1 MRASII
7 YGAILG
13 LSTFTKLC
21 AAASSCAPSLPPR
34 PTVAPFPYNH
44 GKPHAVSPR
53 RTKTCYVH
61 AFGNGQDDSQ
71 IIFSAAKACNNG
83 GTVALLDPKYIIGQA
98 LDLTFLQSVD
108 FIIKGEISF
117 TEDIN
122 YWLQASFKYT
132 YQGACLFWQF
142 GGKDVNI
149 YGGGMIN
156 GNGQVWW
163 DRMVTNI
170 TLQRPILV
178 GVVGLQGGTFN
189 DLSLSNPPNWFH
201 FVANSSD
208 LIFDNMTMTVLSNN
222 SNPSK
227 NSDGWDLYRSDA
239 IVIQNSYISNT
250 DDCVSFKPNSTN
262 VVVQNLRC
270 TGSHGISV
278 GSLGQYLGET
288 DIAENLYIYNTSMS
302 NAGDGARIKVYP
314 GAVPGSNSTSSGGG
328 VGIVRNVTYNGMH
341 DTGVD
346 YAIELTQCYGQSNV
360 TLCNMYPSKMLI
372 EDIVFNDF
380 TGTSKK
386 YDPTVG
392 TLVCSNQTA
401 CQNIVATNINITNP
415 SGKVAQWTCK
425 NVDKST
431 LAINC
436 V

>member
-1 MRASII
+1 MVSLTFTPSQIDLLLKASHPRFRVCTNLGFCNNTEMRASII
-7 YGAILG
+7 YGALLG

-34 PTVAPFPYNH
+34 PTVVPFPYNH

-71 IIFSAAKACNNG
+71 TIFSAAKACNNG

-149 YGGGMIN
+149 YGGGVIN

-163 DRMVTNI
+163 DRMVTNT

-178 GVVGLQGGTFN
+178 GVIGLQGGTFSG
-189 DLSLSNPPNWFH
+189 LSLSNPPNWFH

-208 LIFDNMTMTVLSNN
+208 LIFDDITMTVLSNN

-227 NSDGWDLYRSDA
+227 NSGG
-239 IVIQNSYISNT
+239 
-250 DDCVSFKPNSTN
+250 STN
-262 VVVQNLRC
+262 
-270 TGSHGISV
+270 IP
-278 GSLGQYLGET
+278 
-288 DIAENLYIYNTSMS
+288 
-302 NAGDGARIKVYP
+302 AR
-314 GAVPGSNSTSSGGG
+314 
-328 VGIVRNVTYNGMH
+328 
-341 DTGVD
+341 
-346 YAIELTQCYGQSNV
+346 
-360 TLCNMYPSKMLI
+360 
-372 EDIVFNDF
+372 EDI
-380 TGTSKK
+380 G
-386 YDPTVG
+386 
-392 TLVCSNQTA
+392 
-401 CQNIVATNINITNP
+401 
-415 SGKVAQWTCK
+415 
-425 NVDKST
+425 
-431 LAINC
+431 
-436 V
+436 